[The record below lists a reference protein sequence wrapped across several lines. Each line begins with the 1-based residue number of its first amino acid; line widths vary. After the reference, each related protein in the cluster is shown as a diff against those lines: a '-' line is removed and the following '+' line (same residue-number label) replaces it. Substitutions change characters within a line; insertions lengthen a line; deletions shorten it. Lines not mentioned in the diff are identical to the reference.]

1 MANGSLAGDLIKQA
15 TVDALTRAFANARSI
30 EADSELMT
38 RVVTAGDAQEGLR
51 PATSA
56 CAEAQGAANP
66 DSKVDRKTKRRG
78 FNEVR
83 WDEIEAAYT
92 VKHKR
97 LVFKPTPVPL
107 SPAQQRTFRDHVD
120 VVVATSPQDVNFWTE
135 DNMKEMARS
144 VFRYAATPSTMS
156 LSSKGDQDSVIVE
169 CKRDSANYSKGMEQM
184 VLEEQTLLAKKLENN
199 SPNTCIYDLL
209 TGSTGWT
216 GMYLDSK
223 EGRFHGTAIDPQH
236 VKYSAEKMA
245 AIAVPSCERSIRHD
259 EFIRFLRKIFASTTI
274 IYPA

>member
-1 MANGSLAGDLIKQA
+1 MPSGAPSVALYRNGWRLPSPQPRQETKMANGSLAGDLIRQA
-15 TVDALTRAFANARSI
+15 TVDAHTRAFANARSI

-38 RVVTAGDAQEGLR
+38 RVVTA
-51 PATSA
+51 
-56 CAEAQGAANP
+56 EAQGAANP
-66 DSKVDRKTKRRG
+66 DSKVDRKTKHHG

-97 LVFKPTPVPL
+97 LVFKPTAVPL

-156 LSSKGDQDSVIVE
+156 LSRST
-169 CKRDSANYSKGMEQM
+169 A
-184 VLEEQTLLAKKLENN
+184 TL
-199 SPNTCIYDLL
+199 T
-209 TGSTGWT
+209 
-216 GMYLDSK
+216 
-223 EGRFHGTAIDPQH
+223 
-236 VKYSAEKMA
+236 
-245 AIAVPSCERSIRHD
+245 
-259 EFIRFLRKIFASTTI
+259 
-274 IYPA
+274 